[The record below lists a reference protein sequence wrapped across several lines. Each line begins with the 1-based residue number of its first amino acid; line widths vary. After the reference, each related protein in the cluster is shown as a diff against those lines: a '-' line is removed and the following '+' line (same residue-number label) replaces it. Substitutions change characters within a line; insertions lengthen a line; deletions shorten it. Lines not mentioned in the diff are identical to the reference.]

1 MGKPNEFTK
10 STNLFARALNSI
22 LKKADMPMETPP
34 EPNGVGDGKDA
45 LVDECL
51 AMLNDGSLPADP
63 QKVQEWAT
71 SKGLSEQEA
80 ADFAEAILTDFF
92 DTEED
97 GEEMEKGEDEPD
109 GDEIEADLQ
118 KAALAIEADLQ
129 KAALAMN
136 HYVAQIDKKLKSISR
151 LEANLEVITK
161 GLTTLLT
168 SNSELVNTNN
178 MMKASLEKLGFTS
191 ASKANPVYSATGNKP
206 SGIDSMP
213 FGKKKEILMKG
224 IQAGKSFS
232 PAEVNLFESSLGTQL
247 TDNIKN
253 FINENKDG
261 K

>member
-1 MGKPNEFTK
+1 MEKITMGKPNEFTK

-92 DTEED
+92 DTEDDMEKGWD
-97 GEEMEKGEDEPD
+97 MDLPESEEGDDEEMEGE
-109 GDEIEADLQ
+109 LQ
-118 KAALAIEADLQ
+118 KAAI
-129 KAALAMN
+129 AMS
-136 HYVAQIDKKLKSISR
+136 HYISQIDKKLASLKT
-151 LEANLEVITK
+151 LESNLEVLTK

-168 SNSELVNTNN
+168 SNHELAETNK
-178 MMKASLEKLGFTS
+178 MMKASLEKVGLTPV
-191 ASKANPVYSATGNKP
+191 SKANPVYSATGNKP

-224 IQAGKSFS
+224 ISAGKTFS

-247 TDNIKN
+247 TDNIRN

>member
-1 MGKPNEFTK
+1 MEKITMGKPNEFTK
-10 STNLFARALNSI
+10 STNLFSRALNSI
-22 LKKADMPMETPP
+22 LKKADMSMETLP

-51 AMLNDGSLPADP
+51 SMLNDGSLPADP

-92 DTEED
+92 DTGED
-97 GEEMEKGEDEPD
+97 EDMEKGEDMDLPEGEPD
-109 GDEIEADLQ
+109 GDE
-118 KAALAIEADLQ
+118 IEADLQ

-136 HYVAQIDKKLKSISR
+136 HYVAQIDKKLASIKR
-151 LEANLEVITK
+151 LESNLEILTK
-161 GLTTLLT
+161 GLTVLLT
-168 SNSELVNTNN
+168 SNSELAETNK

-224 IQAGKSFS
+224 VLEGKFS

>member
-92 DTEED
+92 DTGED
-97 GEEMEKGEDEPD
+97 DDMMEKGEDMDLPEGEDEPD
-109 GDEIEADLQ
+109 GDE
-118 KAALAIEADLQ
+118 IEADLQ

-151 LEANLEVITK
+151 LESNLEILTK
-161 GLTTLLT
+161 GLTVLLT
-168 SNSELVNTNN
+168 SNSELAETNK
-178 MMKASLEKLGFTS
+178 MMKASLEKVGLTPV
-191 ASKANPVYSATGNKP
+191 SKANPVYSATGNKP

-224 IQAGKSFS
+224 VLEGKFS

>member
-92 DTEED
+92 DTGED
-97 GEEMEKGEDEPD
+97 DDMMEKGEDMDLPEGEDEPD
-109 GDEIEADLQ
+109 GDE
-118 KAALAIEADLQ
+118 IEADLQ

-151 LEANLEVITK
+151 LESNLEILTK
-161 GLTTLLT
+161 GLTVLLT
-168 SNSELVNTNN
+168 SNSELAETNK
-178 MMKASLEKLGFTS
+178 MMKASLEKVGLTLV
-191 ASKANPVYSATGNKP
+191 SKANPVYSAIGNKP

-224 IQAGKSFS
+224 VLEGKFS

>member
-92 DTEED
+92 DTGED
-97 GEEMEKGEDEPD
+97 DDMMEKGEDMDLPEGEDEPD

-118 KAALAIEADLQ
+118 KAALA
-129 KAALAMN
+129 MN
-136 HYVAQIDKKLKSISR
+136 HYVAQIDEKLKSISR
-151 LEANLEVITK
+151 LESNLEILTK
-161 GLTTLLT
+161 GLTVLLT
-168 SNSELVNTNN
+168 SNSELAETNK
-178 MMKASLEKLGFTS
+178 MMKASLEKVGLTPV
-191 ASKANPVYSATGNKP
+191 SKANPVYSATGNKP

-224 IQAGKSFS
+224 VLEGKFS

>member
-97 GEEMEKGEDEPD
+97 GEDEPD
-109 GDEIEADLQ
+109 GDEIDGDE
-118 KAALAIEADLQ
+118 IEADLQ

-191 ASKANPVYSATGNKP
+191 ASKANPVYSAPNTAP
-206 SGIDSMP
+206 SGLENMP

>member
-1 MGKPNEFTK
+1 MSKPNEFTK

-92 DTEED
+92 DTGED
-97 GEEMEKGEDEPD
+97 DDMMEKGEDMDLPEGEDEPD
-109 GDEIEADLQ
+109 GDE
-118 KAALAIEADLQ
+118 IEADLQ

-191 ASKANPVYSATGNKP
+191 VSKANPVYSAIATKP

-224 IQAGKSFS
+224 VLEGKFS

>member
-92 DTEED
+92 DTDEE
-97 GEEMEKGEDEPD
+97 GEDMEKGEDMDLPEGEPD
-109 GDEIEADLQ
+109 GDEM
-118 KAALAIEADLQ
+118 EADLQ

-136 HYVAQIDKKLKSISR
+136 HYVAQIDKKLASIKR
-151 LEANLEVITK
+151 LESNLEILTK

-168 SNSELVNTNN
+168 SNHELAETNK
-178 MMKASLEKLGFTS
+178 MMKASLEKVGLTPV
-191 ASKANPVYSATGNKP
+191 SKANPVYSATGNKP

-224 IQAGKSFS
+224 ISAGKAFS

-247 TDNIKN
+247 TDNIRN
-253 FINENKDG
+253 FIFINENKDG

>member
-51 AMLNDGSLPADP
+51 SMLNDGSLPADP

-92 DTEED
+92 DTED
-97 GEEMEKGEDEPD
+97 DDMEKGGDMDLPEGDDE
-109 GDEIEADLQ
+109 GEE
-118 KAALAIEADLQ
+118 IEADLQ

-136 HYVAQIDKKLKSISR
+136 HYVAQIDKKLKSIS
-151 LEANLEVITK
+151 LIQANLEVITK

-178 MMKASLEKLGFTS
+178 MMKASLEKLGFTP

-224 IQAGKSFS
+224 ISAGKSFS

>member
-1 MGKPNEFTK
+1 MAKPNQFTK

-34 EPNGVGDGKDA
+34 EPNGVGDGKEA

-80 ADFAEAILTDFF
+80 ADFAESILTDYFG
-92 DTEED
+92 TEDEDMEKADMDDMPEGDED
-97 GEEMEKGEDEPD
+97 GDPD

-118 KAALAIEADLQ
+118 KAAWEMHKTLQGINNKLA
-129 KAALAMN
+129 KM
-136 HYVAQIDKKLKSISR
+136 QI
-151 LEANLEVITK
+151 LEGNLDILTK

-168 SNSELVNTNN
+168 SNSELVEQNK
-178 MMKASLEKLGFTS
+178 MMKASLEKIGFTPI
-191 ASKANPVYSATGNKP
+191 SKANPVMSATGTPKNGLEKM
-206 SGIDSMP
+206 D
-213 FGKKKEILMKG
+213 FKTKKEIIMKG
-224 IQAGKSFS
+224 ISAGKSFS
-232 PAEVNLFESSLGTQL
+232 PVEVNLFESSLGTNL
-247 TDNIKN
+247 TENIKN
-253 FINENKDG
+253 YIIESTKEG

>member
-1 MGKPNEFTK
+1 MANKPNELTK
-10 STNLFARALNSI
+10 STNLFMKAVNTI
-22 LKKADMPMETPP
+22 FKKGDMPMETTP

-51 AMLNDGSLPADP
+51 SMLNDGSLPADP

-92 DTEED
+92 DTEGD
-97 GEEMEKGEDEPD
+97 DEE
-109 GDEIEADLQ
+109 
-118 KAALAIEADLQ
+118 IEADLQ

-136 HYVAQIDKKLKSISR
+136 HYVAQIDKKLESIS
-151 LEANLEVITK
+151 LIQANLEVITK

-178 MMKASLEKLGFTS
+178 MMKASLEKLGFTP
-191 ASKANPVYSATGNKP
+191 ATKANPVYSAPNTAP
-206 SGIDSMP
+206 SGLENMT

-232 PAEVNLFESSLGTQL
+232 PAEVNLFETSLGTQL

>member
-1 MGKPNEFTK
+1 MSKPNEFTK
-10 STNLFARALNSI
+10 STNLFTRALNSI

-51 AMLNDGSLPADP
+51 LMLNDGSLPADP

-80 ADFAEAILTDFF
+80 ADFAEAILTDYF

-97 GEEMEKGEDEPD
+97 GEGEIEKGEMPPMKDEPD
-109 GDEIEADLQ
+109 GDEMESDLQ
-118 KAALAIEADLQ
+118 KAALGLSFR
-129 KAALAMN
+129 MG
-136 HYVAQIDKKLKSISR
+136 QIDKKLAQ
-151 LEANLEVITK
+151 LEKVEKNLEILTK

-168 SNSELVNTNN
+168 SNSELVQTNN
-178 MMKASLEKLGFTS
+178 MMKASLEKLGAIPF
-191 ASKANPVYSATGNKP
+191 SKANPVYSAPGSKTP
-206 SGIDSMP
+206 SIEAMD
-213 FGKKKEILMKG
+213 FKTKKEIIMKG
-224 IQAGKSFS
+224 IQAGKAFS
-232 PAEVNLFESSLGTQL
+232 PTEVNLFESSLGTNL

-253 FINENKDG
+253 FILENKAG

>member
-10 STNLFARALNSI
+10 STNLFIRALNSF

-97 GEEMEKGEDEPD
+97 GEGMEKGEDMDLPEGEPD
-109 GDEIEADLQ
+109 GDEM
-118 KAALAIEADLQ
+118 EADLQ

-178 MMKASLEKLGFTS
+178 MMKASLEKLGFTP
-191 ASKANPVYSATGNKP
+191 ATKANPVYSAPNNTP
-206 SGIDSMP
+206 SGLDSMP

>member
-92 DTEED
+92 DTGED
-97 GEEMEKGEDEPD
+97 EDMEKGEDMDLPEGEDEPD
-109 GDEIEADLQ
+109 GDE
-118 KAALAIEADLQ
+118 IEADLQ

-191 ASKANPVYSATGNKP
+191 VSKANPVYSATGNKP

-224 IQAGKSFS
+224 IQAGQNFS